1 MTVRV
6 LLDEETDARTVAERL
21 RAGGFDARVAR
32 DRFAGEDDDE
42 DHPWVVHTDAPQFL
56 AEVVGEEYDAWVDAA
71 PDQPD
76 APPPAPLDLP
86 QGPRRIKGHWT
97 DQ

>member
-6 LLDEETDARTVAERL
+6 LLDEEAVE
-21 RAGGFDARVAR
+21 R

-42 DHPWVVHTDAPQFL
+42 DHPWVVHTDAPAFM
-56 AEVVGEEYDAWVDAA
+56 AEVVAEEYDAWVDAA
-71 PDQPD
+71 HDQHD

-97 DQ
+97 EQ

>member
-1 MTVRV
+1 VTVRV
-6 LLDEETDARTVAERL
+6 LLDEEADARAVAERL
-21 RAGGFDARVAR
+21 QAAGFDARVAR

-42 DHPWVVHTDAPQFL
+42 DHPWVVHSDAPPFM
-56 AEVVGEEYDAWVDAA
+56 AEVVAEEYDAWVDTAA
-71 PDQPD
+71 DQAD
-76 APPPAPLDLP
+76 APAPAPLDLP